1 MNLISTIQL
10 SAEDVAT
17 ALANHIKAAYPQ
29 VQPEVLVTTVEGTTG
44 QYSITASISQAPAA
58 PAKAK
63 GKRGGRPRKNAV
75 TEVAQSVDTTA
86 VLTDPDSPVSS
97 PYLDQ
102 VADEAP
108 AEVEVEVETAS
119 VFADAPADVSFID

>member
-44 QYSITASISQAPAA
+44 QYSIVASISQAPAA
-58 PAKAK
+58 PVKPK
-63 GKRGGRPRKNAV
+63 GKRGGRPRKNVV
-75 TEVAQSVDTTA
+75 TEVAQPVDTTV

-108 AEVEVEVETAS
+108 AEVQVETAS
-119 VFADAPADVSFID
+119 VFTDAPADVSFID

>member
-108 AEVEVEVETAS
+108 VEVEVETAS

>member
-17 ALANHIKAAYPQ
+17 ALVNHIKAAYPQ

-102 VADEAP
+102 VADEVP
-108 AEVEVEVETAS
+108 AEVEVETAS
-119 VFADAPADVSFID
+119 VFTDAPADVSFID

>member
-108 AEVEVEVETAS
+108 AEVEVETAS

>member
-75 TEVAQSVDTTA
+75 TEVAQPVDTTV

-108 AEVEVEVETAS
+108 AEVQVETAS
-119 VFADAPADVSFID
+119 VFTDAPADVSFID

>member
-44 QYSITASISQAPAA
+44 QYNIVASISQAPAA
-58 PAKAK
+58 PVKPK

-75 TEVAQSVDTTA
+75 TEVAQSVDTVA
-86 VLTDPDSPVSS
+86 VLTDPESPVAS

-102 VADEAP
+102 VADDVP
-108 AEVEVEVETAS
+108 AEVEVETAS
-119 VFADAPADVSFID
+119 VFTDAPADVSFID